1 MKNMIVGLPV
11 FMAALLSAGPAF
23 AAGSGGL
30 IVTAGAPAQKV
41 AYVCR
46 PIANAQNGP
55 FPELLCSALDVSAA
69 PGVRKTIATTR
80 TAPLSVGAAVPGLTT
95 QQQDAS
101 IQKSFEDTFMPDGSN
116 GD

>member
-1 MKNMIVGLPV
+1 VI
-11 FMAALLSAGPAF
+11 AGVELVQFSKSNPW
-23 AAGSGGL
+23 GDRRDSNPL
-30 IVTAGAPAQKV
+30 DAQKV